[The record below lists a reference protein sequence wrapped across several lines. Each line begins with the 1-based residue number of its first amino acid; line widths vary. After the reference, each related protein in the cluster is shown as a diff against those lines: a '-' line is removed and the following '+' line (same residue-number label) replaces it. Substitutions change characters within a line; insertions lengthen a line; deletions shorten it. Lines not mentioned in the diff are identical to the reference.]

1 METFWQDAGDIALRV
16 GARVL
21 LGALLL
27 FVGFRIA
34 RWLTRSIQQAHVHRH
49 GGDPLSPTTRSFLA
63 SAAGIVLRI
72 AVVVLFIIVMGANVS
87 SVVAMLSSAALAIG
101 LALQNSF
108 SNLAGGLLIILFK
121 PFSIGDYITVGTESG
136 TVQVINIYFTHILTP
151 DNRTVVLPNGL
162 RVQHR
167 PGQRLHG
174 ADAPCGGR
182 PAGGVRGG
190 FPPRVRAAGAGR
202 RRGRARARRPAAA
215 RRADGSDRRR
225 ADLHPV
231 GLVRARRLL

>member
-151 DNRTVVLPNGL
+151 DNRTVVLPTASC
-162 RVQHR
+162 
-167 PGQRLHG
+167 PT
-174 ADAPCGGR
+174 PSWST
-182 PAGGVRGG
+182 
-190 FPPRVRAAGAGR
+190 PPRS
-202 RRGRARARRPAAA
+202 GRAVRRSSCRWRTRRIPAACA
-215 RRADGSDRRR
+215 RCWSRPPPRTRACSPTRRR
-225 ADLHPV
+225 APC
-231 GLVRARRLL
+231 

>member
-34 RWLTRSIQQAHVHRH
+34 RWLSRSIQQAHVHKH

-87 SVVAMLSSAALAIG
+87 SVVAMLSSAALAI
-101 LALQNSF
+101 
-108 SNLAGGLLIILFK
+108 
-121 PFSIGDYITVGTESG
+121 TETG
-136 TVQVINIYFTHILTP
+136 
-151 DNRTVVLPNGL
+151 
-162 RVQHR
+162 
-167 PGQRLHG
+167 RLK
-174 ADAPCGGR
+174 
-182 PAGGVRGG
+182 
-190 FPPRVRAAGAGR
+190 
-202 RRGRARARRPAAA
+202 
-215 RRADGSDRRR
+215 
-225 ADLHPV
+225 
-231 GLVRARRLL
+231 